1 MIMGPVSANP
11 AEASLSQRKNF
22 GKIRYSDPNLSV
34 PFKISRWSPLVKL
47 IVRVLV
53 VIQ

>member
-22 GKIRYSDPNLSV
+22 EKGSFGKEGSKSLLND
-34 PFKISRWSPLVKL
+34 
-47 IVRVLV
+47 
-53 VIQ
+53 